1 MALTT
6 TTIGPVEKAVRNRLK
21 AYRKEQGLNNYNE
34 ALTVLLDGA
43 DVDVTHEE

>member
-6 TTIGPVEKAVRNRLK
+6 TTIGPVEKAVRDRLK
-21 AYRKEQGLNNYNE
+21 AFRKERGLKNYNE
-34 ALTVLLDGA
+34 ALTKLLD